1 MKGSG
6 YCILCGSVG
15 SESILMRIQAGR
27 DVVFDVLENQF
38 LREVGRVDTASLLGT
53 GGMVAVLK
61 ETVVH

>member
-15 SESILMRIQAGR
+15 SESILTRVQAGR

-38 LREVGRVDTASLLGT
+38 LLGT